1 MFLLKVP
8 DGSIQL
14 DLLRELSD
22 YEVRLKEKD
31 EEIAKLKKSVE
42 FNFEIIK
49 QVKIKISCR
58 FSHSPWFFFY
68 HFPFH
73 LIML

>member
-1 MFLLKVP
+1 MPIIALLHWLFMFLLKVP

-49 QVKIKISCR
+49 QVKIKRSFLKKI
-58 FSHSPWFFFY
+58 
-68 HFPFH
+68 
-73 LIML
+73 

>member
-49 QVKIKISCR
+49 QVKIIRSFFKKILKIK
-58 FSHSPWFFFY
+58 F
-68 HFPFH
+68 
-73 LIML
+73 